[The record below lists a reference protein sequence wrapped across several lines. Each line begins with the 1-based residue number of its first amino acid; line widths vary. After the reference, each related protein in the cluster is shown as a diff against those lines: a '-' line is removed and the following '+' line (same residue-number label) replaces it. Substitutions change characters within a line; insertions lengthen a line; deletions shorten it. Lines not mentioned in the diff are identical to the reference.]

1 MWSTSDRMAK
11 RKPTKH
17 SVGIWYGLL
26 ANSQTL
32 RQTGGFCIKAR
43 QCLYPESWSWNVM
56 NCGPRFRHFSRPW
69 FFTLGKRNKNL
80 ACHVRTRPFSC
91 GSHWDTFFSTFSE
104 GWTMLCLCYAMKP
117 NKDAMFSAPS
127 GIEFKDVDPQADQFN
142 GGLDHIRFSFAKS
155 LLVMVENPFRCLA
168 SFNHGEKPL
177 PSGYD

>member
-1 MWSTSDRMAK
+1 MSVSGIMVMKCHELWPQI
-11 RKPTKH
+11 PTFLTALVFHIGEAEQK
-17 SVGIWYGLL
+17 SSLPCS
-26 ANSQTL
+26 NKT
-32 RQTGGFCIKAR
+32 
-43 QCLYPESWSWNVM
+43 
-56 NCGPRFRHFSRPW
+56 
-69 FFTLGKRNKNL
+69 FFVRIPLGYI
-80 ACHVRTRPFSC
+80 
-91 GSHWDTFFSTFSE
+91 FSTFSE